1 MEYIEKNL
9 IKFNFSNIDKFY
21 YYERNTV
28 PVEIVI
34 ELMGING
41 VNIKDEEFDIS
52 MVLMKVF
59 MIFFLLLRNFLSG
72 SQLLQL
78 LKSNYNEFWYK

>member
-1 MEYIEKNL
+1 M
-9 IKFNFSNIDKFY
+9 
-21 YYERNTV
+21 

-59 MIFFLLLRNFLSG
+59 MNFFLPLWIFMNG

-78 LKSNYNEFWYK
+78 LRSNYNEF

>member
-1 MEYIEKNL
+1 M
-9 IKFNFSNIDKFY
+9 
-21 YYERNTV
+21 

-59 MIFFLLLRNFLSG
+59 IYFFLPLRIFMDNSK
-72 SQLLQL
+72 L
-78 LKSNYNEFWYK
+78 LKLFRII